1 MELEKATKEEL
12 IWWIK
17 QNQFSFRYELRNF
30 SHDILFHRSEVWRQK
45 ADEAGCKY
53 MKDSEK
59 YTALLKPYHGK
70 HLSEIPD
77 KVIHQ
82 AAELEREMLSASKA
96 QRRAWKESDRYM
108 RMVISDYDVQEE

>member
-53 MKDSEK
+53 MKA
-59 YTALLKPYHGK
+59 Y
-70 HLSEIPD
+70 
-77 KVIHQ
+77 
-82 AAELEREMLSASKA
+82 
-96 QRRAWKESDRYM
+96 
-108 RMVISDYDVQEE
+108 